1 MKVITLLSQKGGT
14 GKTTIAAALSVEA
27 ERNNV
32 QTLVVDID
40 PQASITKWGDRRE
53 AETPL
58 VVSAQAERLERLL
71 SEAETTGAD
80 LVVIDTPGKSGDA
93 AALKAARLSD
103 FVLIPS
109 RPSAHDI
116 NAISDSIDVSL
127 LAKKNP
133 FVLLNA
139 VPPNA
144 DRLFSEIKGVLEGN
158 YNVPVVPFYLAHRSA
173 YMHSALTGQGAQEFD
188 PEGKAA
194 EEIKRL
200 FDWIRSM
207 LS

>member
-1 MKVITLLSQKGGT
+1 MKIITILSQKGGT

-27 ERNNV
+27 EKNDV
-32 QTLVVDID
+32 QTLVIDLD

-53 AETPL
+53 AETPFI
-58 VVSAQAERLERLL
+58 VSAQAERLEQLL
-71 SEAETTGAD
+71 TEAQKNGAD
-80 LVVIDTPGKSGDA
+80 LAVIDTPGKSGDA
-93 AALKAARLSD
+93 ASLKAARLSD
-103 FVLIPS
+103 FVLIPT

-116 NAISDSIDVSL
+116 HAISDSIDVSL

-144 DRLFSEIKGVLEGN
+144 DKLFEELRRVLEEN
-158 YNVPVVPFYLAHRSA
+158 YNVPVAPFYLAHRSA
-173 YMHSALTGQGAQEFD
+173 YMHSALTGQGAQEYD

-200 FDWIRSM
+200 FDWLQSM
-207 LS
+207 LY

>member
-32 QTLVVDID
+32 QTLVVDVD

-53 AETPL
+53 AKTPF
-58 VVSAQAERLERLL
+58 VISSQAERLEPLL
-71 SEAETTGAD
+71 SEAHKSGAD
-80 LVVIDTPGKSGDA
+80 LAVIDTPGKSGDA

-103 FVLIPS
+103 FILIPT
-109 RPSAHDI
+109 RPSAHDV
-116 NAISDSIDVSL
+116 NAISDSIDVAL
-127 LAKKNP
+127 LAKKSP

-144 DRLFSEIKGVLEGN
+144 DKLFSELRDVLEN
-158 YNVPVVPFYLAHRSA
+158 TYKVSVAPFYLAHRSA

-194 EEIKRL
+194 EEIQRL
-200 FDWIRSM
+200 FQWVQSM

>member
-1 MKVITLLSQKGGT
+1 MKIITLLSQKGGT

-27 ERNNV
+27 EKNSV
-32 QTLVVDID
+32 QTLVIDID

-53 AETPL
+53 AETPF
-58 VVSAQAERLERLL
+58 VVSAQAERLEHLL
-71 SEAETTGAD
+71 SEAQKSGAD
-80 LVVIDTPGKSGDA
+80 LAVIDTPGKSGDA

-103 FVLIPS
+103 FVLIPT

-116 NAISDSIDVSL
+116 QAISDSIDVSL

-144 DRLFSEIKGVLEGN
+144 DKLFGELRKVLEEN
-158 YNVPVVPFYLAHRSA
+158 YKVAVVPFYLAHRSA
-173 YMHSALTGQGAQEFD
+173 YMHSALTGQGAQEYD

-194 EEIKRL
+194 EEVQRL
-200 FDWIRSM
+200 FNWLQSM
-207 LS
+207 LY

>member
-1 MKVITLLSQKGGT
+1 MKIITLLSQKGGT

-27 ERNNV
+27 EKNGV
-32 QTLVVDID
+32 QTLVIDID

-53 AETPL
+53 AETPF
-58 VVSAQAERLERLL
+58 VVSAQAERLEHLL
-71 SEAETTGAD
+71 SEAQKSGAD
-80 LVVIDTPGKSGDA
+80 LAVIDTPGKSGDA

-103 FVLIPS
+103 FVLIPT

-116 NAISDSIDVSL
+116 QAISDSIDVSL

-144 DRLFSEIKGVLEGN
+144 DKLFGELRKVLEEN
-158 YNVPVVPFYLAHRSA
+158 YKVAVVPFYLAHRSA
-173 YMHSALTGQGAQEFD
+173 YMHSALTGQGAQEYD

-194 EEIKRL
+194 EEVQRL
-200 FDWIRSM
+200 FNWLQSM
-207 LS
+207 LY